1 MSLKEAF
8 WELGKVAAVDI
19 ETRNGQIRLR
29 TEIKGVR
36 HDLFRALQV
45 KMPGVVLKAGAQ

>member
-1 MSLKEAF
+1 MSLKEAL

-19 ETRNGQIRLR
+19 ETKKGQIRLR

-45 KMPGVVLKAGAQ
+45 KIPGVVLKAGAQ